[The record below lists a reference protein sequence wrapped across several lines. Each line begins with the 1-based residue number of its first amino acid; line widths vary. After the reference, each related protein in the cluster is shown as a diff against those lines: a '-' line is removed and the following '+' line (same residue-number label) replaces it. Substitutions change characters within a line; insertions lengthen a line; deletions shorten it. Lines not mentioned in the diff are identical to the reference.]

1 MNVKVKEKRKA
12 ESGNRKAE
20 KGEGVRGLGF
30 RDGGRSRERRQEGW
44 GQAAKR
50 GRREEEVEERN

>member
-1 MNVKVKEKRKA
+1 MWRRGGKKELGGLGDRGHRGFVNVNVNVNGKA

-30 RDGGRSRERRQEGW
+30 SDGG
-44 GQAAKR
+44 KH
-50 GRREEEVEERN
+50 